1 MPLGSRAQTSAFEA
15 LVPVVEPYRLDLTA
29 AVLRRLST
37 NVVDRSLPD
46 GRYVRAL
53 AGVAGPVVVVVRQRE
68 PGALHVTVAGTPGE
82 EPRALA
88 LVRRMLG
95 VERDMAAFDRAARR
109 VPWLRPLAGRMRGV
123 KPPRYPTLWEAT
135 VNAVVFQQ
143 ISLEAA
149 GAIMRRLVEAFGAKD
164 AYEDI
169 PLNAFPEPATILAA
183 SEASLRATGLSSGK
197 TATLRR
203 IAEALTGGVLDEAML
218 EERSSPDAARLLCEI
233 KGIGPWT
240 AAVVL
245 LRGLGRLDVFPA
257 NDSGIARSAA
267 AIAGG
272 APIDLPA
279 ALETLGDQRGMLYYH
294 FLLARLEGRGELGPV
309 S

>member
-1 MPLGSRAQTSAFEA
+1 MPLGSRPQASASEG

-53 AGVAGPVVVVVRQRE
+53 AGVTGPVVVVVRQRE

-109 VPWLRPLAGRMRGV
+109 VPWLRALARRMRGV

-164 AYEDI
+164 GYEGI
-169 PLNAFPEPATILAA
+169 ALNAFPEPAAILAA
-183 SEASLRATGLSSGK
+183 SEASLRATGLSAGK

-218 EERSSPDAARLLCEI
+218 EERASPDAARLLCEI

-272 APIDLPA
+272 TPIDLPA

-294 FLLARLEGRGELGPV
+294 FLLARLEARGELGPV
-309 S
+309 P